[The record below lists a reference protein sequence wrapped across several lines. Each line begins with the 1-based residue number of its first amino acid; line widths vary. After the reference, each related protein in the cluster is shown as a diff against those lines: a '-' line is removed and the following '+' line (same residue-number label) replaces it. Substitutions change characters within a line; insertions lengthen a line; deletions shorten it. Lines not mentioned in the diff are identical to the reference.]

1 MIDEYLYATLADLD
15 YTNSR
20 VEDVEVMA
28 RSSEVM
34 IRDQIGDLAI
44 QVDEIKSNLE
54 FSGTTAEVLE
64 LRQEIYGIK
73 AVLIDIQDMLRR
85 LGLDDV
91 EVKSGDMN
99 LLLT

>member
-1 MIDEYLYATLADLD
+1 MDEYSYATLADLD
-15 YTNSR
+15 YINSR
-20 VEDVEVMA
+20 VEAVEVMA

-54 FSGTTAEVLE
+54 FRDATAEVLE

-73 AVLIDIQDMLRR
+73 TVLVDIQDMLRR
-85 LGLDDV
+85 FGLDDV
-91 EVKSGDMN
+91 EVKSGDLN